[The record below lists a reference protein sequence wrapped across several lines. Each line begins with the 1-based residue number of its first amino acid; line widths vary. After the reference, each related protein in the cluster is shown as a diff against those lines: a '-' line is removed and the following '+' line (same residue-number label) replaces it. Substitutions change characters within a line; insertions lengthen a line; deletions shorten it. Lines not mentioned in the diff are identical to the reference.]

1 MVFGTFILFLQYIKE
16 EKMDKKIAY
25 LEWRNRTR
33 TTIPDTHRIGEDIL
47 LVEDYE
53 ISQDYT
59 EPFKLDITTAIIY
72 EEGSVDVRINM
83 KEYHV
88 TAPAMVVMMTNQ
100 TFQYISTDSQPKVKA
115 IVLSNKVLEGLFNDT
130 HLPAVLYRSIYDNPV
145 LELNEDDRY
154 VLNLFYDMMHG
165 LVKAPTG
172 EYRIEAAKHL
182 ILTIFYGY
190 MVKENNSNRID
201 DEPRNRATDLSDAFL
216 ELLRS
221 DFRISRDVGHY
232 ADQLFVTP
240 KYLSRCIKEV
250 TGRTATEWID
260 SYVVNESKS
269 LLASTRLT
277 IQQISDQ
284 LGFLSTALF
293 GKYFKRVE
301 GITPSAYRKSRKG

>member
-1 MVFGTFILFLQYIKE
+1 MN
-16 EKMDKKIAY
+16 EKIPY

-33 TTIPDTHRIGEDIL
+33 IEVPEIHRIGEDL
-47 LVEDYE
+47 LLIEDYKIKE
-53 ISQDYT
+53 EYS

-72 EEGSVDVRINM
+72 EEGSVDMRINM
-83 KEYHV
+83 REYHI
-88 TAPAMVVMMTNQ
+88 TAPAMVVMLSGQ
-100 TFQYISTDSQPKVKA
+100 TIQYLSTDHHPKVKA
-115 IVLSNKVLEGLFNDT
+115 MVYSNRLLDGLFNDS
-130 HLPAVLYRSIYDNPV
+130 HLPATLYRSMQDRPV
-145 LELNEDDRY
+145 LQLNEDDRY
-154 VLNLFYDMMHG
+154 VLDQFYQFMLG
-165 LVKAPTG
+165 IIKAPTG
-172 EYRIEAAKHL
+172 EHRIEAAKHL
-182 ILTIFYGY
+182 ILTVFYGY
-190 MVKENNSNRID
+190 MVKENENNQID
-201 DEPRNRATDLSDAFL
+201 NEPRNRATDLSDAFL

-221 DFRISRDVGHY
+221 DFRVSRDVGHY

-260 SYVVNESKS
+260 SYVVNESKA

>member
-1 MVFGTFILFLQYIKE
+1 MN
-16 EKMDKKIAY
+16 EKIPY

-33 TTIPDTHRIGEDIL
+33 IEVPEIHRIGEDL
-47 LVEDYE
+47 LLIEDYKIKE
-53 ISQDYT
+53 EYS

-72 EEGSVDVRINM
+72 EEGSVDMRINM
-83 KEYHV
+83 REYHI

-100 TFQYISTDSQPKVKA
+100 TFQYIPTDSQPKVKA
-115 IVLSNKVLEGLFNDT
+115 IVLSNKVFEGLFNDT
-130 HLPAVLYRSIYDNPV
+130 HLPAVLYRSFYDNPV
-145 LELNEDDRY
+145 LELNEDNRY
-154 VLNLFYDMMHG
+154 VLNLFYDMIHG

-182 ILTIFYGY
+182 ILTVFYGY
-190 MVKENNSNRID
+190 MVKENNSNHID

-260 SYVVNESKS
+260 SYVVNESKA

-284 LGFLSTALF
+284 LCFLSTALF

>member
-1 MVFGTFILFLQYIKE
+1 
-16 EKMDKKIAY
+16 MDKKIAY

-59 EPFKLDITTAIIY
+59 EPFKLDITTAIIH

-115 IVLSNKVLEGLFNDT
+115 LVLSNRVLEGLFNDT

-145 LELNEDDRY
+145 LKLNEDDRY

-172 EYRIEAAKHL
+172 EYRLEAAKHL

-232 ADQLFVTP
+232 ADKLFVTP

-260 SYVVNESKS
+260 SYVVNESKA

>member
-1 MVFGTFILFLQYIKE
+1 MN
-16 EKMDKKIAY
+16 EKIPY

-33 TTIPDTHRIGEDIL
+33 IEVPEIHRIGEDL
-47 LVEDYE
+47 LLIEDYKIKE
-53 ISQDYT
+53 EYS

-72 EEGSVDVRINM
+72 EEGSVDMRINM
-83 KEYHV
+83 REYHI

-100 TFQYISTDSQPKVKA
+100 TFQYIPTDSQPKVKA
-115 IVLSNKVLEGLFNDT
+115 IVLSNKVFEGLFNDT
-130 HLPAVLYRSIYDNPV
+130 HLPAVLYRSFYDNPV
-145 LELNEDDRY
+145 LELNEDNRY

-182 ILTIFYGY
+182 ILTVFYGY
-190 MVKENNSNRID
+190 MVKENNSNHID

-232 ADQLFVTP
+232 ADRLFVTP

-260 SYVVNESKS
+260 SYVVNESKA

-293 GKYFKRVE
+293 GKYFKRRVGMSPKE
-301 GITPSAYRKSRKG
+301 YRRLG